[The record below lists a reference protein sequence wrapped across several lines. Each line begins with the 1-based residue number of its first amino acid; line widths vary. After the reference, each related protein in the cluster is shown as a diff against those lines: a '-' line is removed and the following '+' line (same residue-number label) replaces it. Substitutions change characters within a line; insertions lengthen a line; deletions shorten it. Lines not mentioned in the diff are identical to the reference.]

1 MTMTYDDIAELLA
14 FCAVYDQRRGD
25 DLDVKAWLMVAT
37 DHHWTR
43 DVAFRVARE
52 HYGSGADRSRL
63 NPATIT
69 DRIRHMR
76 GRAAE
81 SFDLPRIPDG
91 LPAGDYPSWL
101 RGQLAAHCDTVLHR
115 WATSGDEPPR
125 ALPPAPVVVSTTREL
140 EAATPPPRRAAIV
153 PGLRKL
159 YDRTIRSGGTRE
171 PKTAERRAAARA
183 EIDAARTRVVS

>member
-81 SFDLPRIPDG
+81 SFELPRIPDG
-91 LPAGDYPSWL
+91 LPAADYPSWL

-125 ALPPAPVVVSTTREL
+125 ALPAAPPAVTDPEQLVAHAPTTVRGAITSGIRKIRERRVRLDPERREQAHREL
-140 EAATPPPRRAAIV
+140 NEARQ
-153 PGLRKL
+153 L
-159 YDRTIRSGGTRE
+159 
-171 PKTAERRAAARA
+171 AEGA
-183 EIDAARTRVVS
+183 SS